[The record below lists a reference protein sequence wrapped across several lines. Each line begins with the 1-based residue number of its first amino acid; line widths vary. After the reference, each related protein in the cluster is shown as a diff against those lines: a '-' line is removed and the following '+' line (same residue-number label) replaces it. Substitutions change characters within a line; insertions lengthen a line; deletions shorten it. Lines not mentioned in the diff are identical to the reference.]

1 MKKIVIFGSTGKTG
15 LCATEAAVKKGLKV
29 RAFLRD
35 PNKLPTNL
43 RDKVDIMKGDVLEP
57 DSVQR
62 ALEGMDGVVICL
74 GTGDSLAPTSDMSEG
89 TKNIIDAMRQ
99 KNVNVVSAC
108 LSAFLIYEPSKV
120 PERFVPLNE
129 DHKRMYNALKDSSLN
144 YIVVFPPH
152 IADEPSREVITKMNP
167 TEVSLRTISKY
178 DLGKFLVDVL
188 DDPQYYRQGVGI
200 GNVPNA

>member
-1 MKKIVIFGSTGKTG
+1 MHVEDKETKKGHTTTLAQHRLVASLVFFSDSCEIF
-15 LCATEAAVKKGLKV
+15 LFFPGLKV

-35 PNKLPTNL
+35 PNKLPANL
-43 RDKVDIMKGDVLEP
+43 RGKVEIMIGDVLEP

-62 ALEGMDGVVICL
+62 AVEGMDGVVICL

-120 PERFVPLNE
+120 PEKFVPLNE
-129 DHKRMYNALKDSSLN
+129 DHKRMHNALKDSSLN

-152 IADEPSREVITKMNP
+152 IAG
-167 TEVSLRTISKY
+167 KY
-178 DLGKFLVDVL
+178 
-188 DDPQYYRQGVGI
+188 
-200 GNVPNA
+200 